1 MLLYASTIALAGID
15 WQLTVALVPGP
26 TDPALL
32 PATAVSNRLGWY
44 HSDVHMHALHSDGQR
59 TPEELVDGTRAQ
71 ELDFLISTKHN
82 TNSANLNWGRYAR
95 PNLLVINGE
104 EVEVV

>member
-32 PATAVSNRLGWY
+32 PATTVSNRLG
-44 HSDVHMHALHSDGQR
+44 
-59 TPEELVDGTRAQ
+59 
-71 ELDFLISTKHN
+71 
-82 TNSANLNWGRYAR
+82 
-95 PNLLVINGE
+95 
-104 EVEVV
+104 